1 MSRFIASLLAL
12 FFATAV
18 PAQDTA
24 LRRLDTGEDSKGWGA
39 VGRLEINGRGF
50 CTGALIAPDMVLTA
64 AHCLFDRKTG
74 KAHDLTAVEFRAGW
88 RNGRAEAYR
97 NVRRA
102 AVHPDYTYGEDV
114 LLDRVQN
121 DLAILQ
127 LHHPIRNTTIEP
139 FETAGRLRKGS
150 KIGVV
155 SYAVGREA
163 APSFQEACR
172 VMGRHRGVYVLSCD
186 IDFGSSGA
194 PVFVMQDGQMRIASV
209 VAAKAE
215 LDGDKV
221 ALGAALDFALEEVQ
235 AVMANDKVAPIVS
248 VTPLQQ
254 RNSTG
259 AKFVRPNGG

>member
-1 MSRFIASLLAL
+1 
-12 FFATAV
+12 
-18 PAQDTA
+18 
-24 LRRLDTGEDSKGWGA
+24 
-39 VGRLEINGRGF
+39 
-50 CTGALIAPDMVLTA
+50 
-64 AHCLFDRKTG
+64 
-74 KAHDLTAVEFRAGW
+74 
-88 RNGRAEAYR
+88 
-97 NVRRA
+97 
-102 AVHPDYTYGEDV
+102 
-114 LLDRVQN
+114 
-121 DLAILQ
+121 
-127 LHHPIRNTTIEP
+127 
-139 FETAGRLRKGS
+139 
-150 KIGVV
+150 
-155 SYAVGREA
+155 
-163 APSFQEACR
+163 
-172 VMGRHRGVYVLSCD
+172 MGRHRGVYVLSCD